1 MIVTNTIA
9 ETRAALRQLRASFPE
24 AELGLVPTMGA
35 LHAGHL
41 SLFQAAR
48 RHCGLVA
55 ATIFVNPLQFAP
67 NEDLALYPRTLS
79 ADVALLEHAGVDLLF
94 APNPEEMYP
103 AHAATTVDAGPI
115 ASRLDGASRPTHFRG
130 VTTVVSKLFHILT
143 PDHAFFG
150 QKDAA
155 QVAVL
160 RAMVR
165 DLNFPLTLHTCP
177 TVREHDGLALSS
189 RNLRLTAGER
199 RKALALSRALAAA
212 QRLYDAGVT
221 DALALRQA
229 LLANLDELTLD
240 YAEIIDPDTL
250 LPVDRA
256 TAGTLFAV
264 AASVGNVRLIDNLL
278 AGSSP
283 LLVPRD
289 QEEALAHA

>member
-103 AHAATTVDAGPI
+103 AHAATTVDTGPI

-143 PDHAFFG
+143 PEHAFFG